1 MGLTPTK
8 LIILGNKLVECFK
21 LTEEVWDNEH
31 NLANIACKVRDCNG
45 NKAFV
50 CYNNDGLSTSYKTLP
65 LNSWVG
71 RFYENQDNTFIL
83 DSIIVRGLELDNCN
97 VKDELIEL
105 LSNALRLTE
114 EYDNCYHK
122 DTCDNTCTQSD
133 NCSYYKLTKA
143 LKLLGVD

>member
-21 LTEEVWDNEH
+21 
-31 NLANIACKVRDCNG
+31 
-45 NKAFV
+45 
-50 CYNNDGLSTSYKTLP
+50 
-65 LNSWVG
+65 
-71 RFYENQDNTFIL
+71 
-83 DSIIVRGLELDNCN
+83 
-97 VKDELIEL
+97 
-105 LSNALRLTE
+105 LTE

>member
-8 LIILGNKLVECFK
+8 LILLGNKPLECFK

-97 VKDELIEL
+97 VKDKLIEL
-105 LSNALRLTE
+105 LSNTLKLTE
-114 EYDNCYHK
+114 EYDNCYCK
-122 DTCDNTCTQSD
+122 DTCDNACTQSD
-133 NCSYYKLTKA
+133 NCLYYKLTKA
-143 LKLLGVD
+143 LSLLGVD

>member
-31 NLANIACKVRDCNG
+31 NLANIACQVKDHNG

-50 CYNNDGLSTSYKTLP
+50 CYANDGLSTGYRMLP

-71 RFYENQDNTFIL
+71 RFSETPNLMFGL
-83 DSIIVRGLELDNCN
+83 DSIIVRGLELDSLSIE
-97 VKDELIEL
+97 DELIEL

-133 NCSYYKLTKA
+133 NCLYYKINKA
-143 LKLLGVD
+143 LALLGAD